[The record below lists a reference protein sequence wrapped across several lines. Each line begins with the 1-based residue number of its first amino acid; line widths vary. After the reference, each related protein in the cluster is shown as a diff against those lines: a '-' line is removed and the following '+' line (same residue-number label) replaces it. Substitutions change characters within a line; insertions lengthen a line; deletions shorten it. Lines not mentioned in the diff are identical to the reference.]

1 MHQASAPLICVVDD
15 DDAVRESVAMLLA
28 TVDVNT
34 RSFRDCQSFL
44 KDPEAMLADGL
55 ILDVRLPGINGL
67 EFQAQFAERIGAMPV
82 IFISGHGDIP
92 MAVRAMQQGALD
104 FLQKPFSEQAL
115 IDRVNQAIT
124 LSAERRSQRADAAVV
139 QDRLAMLTP
148 REQEVLEHM
157 LKGQSSKVI
166 GNALDISA
174 RTVEQH
180 RARVMEKMGAASI
193 AELIHATTLA
203 GEPTMRKVVER
214 ASN

>member
-1 MHQASAPLICVVDD
+1 
-15 DDAVRESVAMLLA
+15 
-28 TVDVNT
+28 
-34 RSFRDCQSFL
+34 
-44 KDPEAMLADGL
+44 
-55 ILDVRLPGINGL
+55 
-67 EFQAQFAERIGAMPV
+67 MPV
-82 IFISGHGDIP
+82 IFISGHGDFT
-92 MAVRAMQQGALD
+92 MAVRAMQQGAPD

-203 GEPTMRKVVER
+203 GEPAMRKVVER